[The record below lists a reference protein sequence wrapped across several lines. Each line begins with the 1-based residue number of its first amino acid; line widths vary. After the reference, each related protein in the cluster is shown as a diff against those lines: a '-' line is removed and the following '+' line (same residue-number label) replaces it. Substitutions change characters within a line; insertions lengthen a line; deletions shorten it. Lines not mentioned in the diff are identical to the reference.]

1 MKKSFSVGMLLLIVI
16 LIQART
22 ANQPEYYS
30 RWTNIP
36 SKELIKMGSMYGE
49 LQKHPDSALICYTIV
64 TSRYDTN
71 LDKAEK
77 RNCMM
82 AFIGRWYH
90 YFFNYF
96 DYSKA
101 YENLAM
107 AQEIAKD
114 IGYGTQRVL
123 LNFGCMYQTI
133 YEQSGDLKSGQMA
146 FDYYRKAFRIAIAL
160 KETSTLDMSVANL
173 ITMANSMQRMDSI
186 GKEITEYRKLTRK
199 DSRKLFR
206 YNLLMYNGLLCMERR
221 EFQQALLYFDQ
232 QTMLFPK
239 EEIQHIRY
247 IYVTQTNKAKAYA
260 AMGNYQEAV
269 EMMEEAQRIAYKY
282 DMKDARLEC
291 YRLLADYYHKV
302 GQKEQEINS
311 RNLYFS
317 LKDTLLNYQ
326 QMASVS
332 ELRFLNE
339 MKKMDDQIAE
349 MSHKRQV
356 QNMITWG
363 VVGVSIIVL
372 LLLFIV
378 WKKNTTLK
386 KTNKS
391 LYQKNVSML
400 QREEEERQRWKVYEH
415 QLEELKSIA
424 NVPTQSKPEE
434 KYKASQLSEVDM
446 DELAN
451 NILAVMETS
460 EEIFSFDFSRE
471 RLAEIVMSKPKY
483 VSQVINER
491 FRCNFNVFINDYR
504 IKEACRRINDFNK
517 YGSMTIEAIAN
528 SVGFKSRT
536 SFVNS
541 FKMFTGLMPSEYLRL
556 AKESKI

>member
-1 MKKSFSVGMLLLIVI
+1 
-16 LIQART
+16 
-22 ANQPEYYS
+22 
-30 RWTNIP
+30 
-36 SKELIKMGSMYGE
+36 
-49 LQKHPDSALICYTIV
+49 
-64 TSRYDTN
+64 
-71 LDKAEK
+71 
-77 RNCMM
+77 
-82 AFIGRWYH
+82 
-90 YFFNYF
+90 
-96 DYSKA
+96 
-101 YENLAM
+101 
-107 AQEIAKD
+107 
-114 IGYGTQRVL
+114 
-123 LNFGCMYQTI
+123 
-133 YEQSGDLKSGQMA
+133 
-146 FDYYRKAFRIAIAL
+146 
-160 KETSTLDMSVANL
+160 
-173 ITMANSMQRMDSI
+173 
-186 GKEITEYRKLTRK
+186 
-199 DSRKLFR
+199 
-206 YNLLMYNGLLCMERR
+206 
-221 EFQQALLYFDQ
+221 
-232 QTMLFPK
+232 
-239 EEIQHIRY
+239 
-247 IYVTQTNKAKAYA
+247 
-260 AMGNYQEAV
+260 
-269 EMMEEAQRIAYKY
+269 
-282 DMKDARLEC
+282 
-291 YRLLADYYHKV
+291 
-302 GQKEQEINS
+302 
-311 RNLYFS
+311 
-317 LKDTLLNYQ
+317 
-326 QMASVS
+326 MASVS

-363 VVGVSIIVL
+363 VVGISIIVL

-424 NVPTQSKPEE
+424 NVSTQSKPEE

-504 IKEACRRINDFNK
+504 IKEACRRINDFKK

-556 AKESKI
+556 AKESKM